1 MCGICGV
8 YNAQS
13 GEPVSRALIERMTR
27 LIAHRGPDDG
37 GSYFDGPVGLGFAR
51 LSIIDLAGGH
61 QPMCNETGE
70 IWNYQAL
77 RKELSEKG
85 HQFRTSCDTETI
97 IHTYEEF
104 DTDCL
109 KRLHGMFSFA
119 IWDSR
124 RRRLFLARDRAGKKP
139 LYYTQI
145 NGNFIFASEIKS
157 LLCHP
162 LVKREAD
169 MQALS
174 DFLSVRYVPAPATL
188 FANIY
193 KVLPGHWLRYE
204 NGTIQQQCYW
214 DFTFGKVEQ
223 FPIKHYLKGIRE
235 HVYRAVEERMMA
247 DVPVGAML
255 SGGVD
260 SSIITGIMSK
270 LTSYNVKTFS
280 VGFDHPEY
288 SELPY
293 ARLVADHFGT
303 DHHELIVKSADM
315 IRYWPLLTW
324 HRDEPV
330 SEPSDLG
337 VYLISKLARQYV
349 KVVLSGEG
357 GDELFAGYPKY
368 VVDWLANYYLLLPS
382 SMRDQFIMP
391 MIERLPYH
399 MRKLKMAARNLS
411 QPAPQRWMSWFGI
424 FNGPLKDRLLTE
436 HVKAA
441 VEPDASRAFRRLLEQ
456 NPQRDQL
463 SSMLYLDT
471 KIWLPDNLLMKGDKM
486 TMAASL
492 EARIPLLDHRLIE
505 YAANIPSHLKIT
517 TLQAKYLLKRAFADF
532 LPAPILTRKKMGF
545 NVPTGIWF
553 REGQREFI
561 THLLLSERM
570 RSRGYFNDQC
580 VARMLH
586 DHLAGR
592 TNHQAQ
598 LFTLASLELWFRVFI
613 DPAALTMPDISSAEM
628 SGTERLVGSLSPMA
642 PVESGGLHLGSAATQ
657 PIQKGALLWLHRPMH
672 QG

>member
-1 MCGICGV
+1 MCGICGI

-13 GEPVSRALIERMTR
+13 KEPVSRSLIERMIC
-27 LIAHRGPDDG
+27 LIAHRGPDDS
-37 GSYFDGPVGLGFAR
+37 GSYFDGPLGLGFAR

-70 IWNYQAL
+70 IWIVFNGEIWNYQAL
-77 RKELSEKG
+77 RQELIAKG
-85 HQFRTSCDTETI
+85 HRFRTSCDTETI
-97 IHTYEEF
+97 IHAYEEF
-104 DTDCL
+104 DVDCL
-109 KRLHGMFSFA
+109 RRLHGMFGFA
-119 IWDSR
+119 IWDR
-124 RRRLFLARDRAGKKP
+124 HRHRLFLARDRVGKKP
-139 LYYTQI
+139 LYYTQV

-162 LVKREAD
+162 QVRREVD
-169 MQALS
+169 IQALS

-193 KVLPGHWLRYE
+193 KVPPGHWLLYE

-214 DFTFGKVEQ
+214 DFTFGSIEPR
-223 FPIKHYLKGIRE
+223 PIKHYLNGIRA
-235 HVYRAVEERMMA
+235 HISRAVEERMMA
-247 DVPVGAML
+247 DVPVGALL
-255 SGGVD
+255 SGGID

-270 LTSYNVKTFS
+270 FTSQHVKTFS
-280 VGFDHPEY
+280 VGFDHPDY

-293 ARLVADHFGT
+293 ARLVAHHFAT

-315 IRYWPLLTW
+315 TRYWPLLTW

-337 VYLISKLARQYV
+337 VYLISKLARQHV

-368 VVDWLANYYLLLPS
+368 LVDWLAGYYHLLPAS
-382 SMRDQFIMP
+382 IRDQLIMP

-399 MRKLKMAARNLS
+399 MRKLKMAAHNLS
-411 QPAPQRWMSWFGI
+411 QPAPQRWMDWFGI
-424 FNGPLKDRLLTE
+424 FNSALKDRLLSE
-436 HVKAA
+436 SVKATIDL
-441 VEPDASRAFRRLLEQ
+441 DACRAFRRLLEQ
-456 NPQRDQL
+456 NPQRDHL

-492 EARIPLLDHRLIE
+492 EARIPLLDHHLIE
-505 YAANIPSHLKIT
+505 YAASIPSQLKIK
-517 TLQAKYLLKRAFADF
+517 TLQAKYLLKRAYADF
-532 LPAPILTRKKMGF
+532 LPASILTRKKMGF

-553 REGQREFI
+553 REGQRELI

-570 RSRGYFNDQC
+570 RSRGYFNAQF
-580 VARMLH
+580 VARILH
-586 DHLAGR
+586 DHLEGR
-592 TNHQAQ
+592 TNYQAQ
-598 LFTLASLELWFRVFI
+598 LFTLASLELWLRVFI
-613 DPAALTMPDISSAEM
+613 DPPQLAMPDISVEAMLNE
-628 SGTERLVGSLSPMA
+628 ERLVGSL
-642 PVESGGLHLGSAATQ
+642 L
-657 PIQKGALLWLHRPMH
+657 
-672 QG
+672 